1 MSNLLETVDLHKAF
15 RVGAETL
22 WVLKGVSIAVARGE
36 ILAVL
41 GASGA
46 GKSTLLHILGAL
58 DSPTKGEVLLEGKSI
73 STLSERKSARLRNE
87 TFGFVFQFYHLLPEL
102 TALEN
107 VMLPTMVSL
116 SSRQWR
122 RKKESFRERAA
133 DLLGKVG
140 LAARLVHRPSQL
152 SGGERQRV
160 AIARALVNSPDILLC
175 DEPTGNL
182 DSASGKGI
190 RELLWSLRSE
200 EGLTIVL
207 VTHDERLA
215 AEADRIELIA
225 DGSIVDGDVQRVA

>member
-73 STLSERKSARLRNE
+73 SALSERESARLRNE

-116 SSRQWR
+116 SVREWR
-122 RKKESFRERAA
+122 RKKESFRERTT

-140 LAARLVHRPSQL
+140 LADRLRHRPSQL

-190 RELLWSLRSE
+190 RELLWNLRTE

-215 AEADRIELIA
+215 AEADRIELIT
-225 DGSIVDGDVQRVA
+225 DGSITDGDVQRVA

>member
-22 WVLKGVSIAVARGE
+22 WVLKGVNIGVTRGE

-73 STLSERKSARLRNE
+73 SALSQGERARLRNE

-107 VMLPTMVSL
+107 VMLPSMVSL
-116 SSRQWR
+116 SSREWW
-122 RKKESFRERAA
+122 RKKGLFRERAA
-133 DLLGKVG
+133 ELLAKMG
-140 LAARLVHRPSQL
+140 LAGRLVHRPSQL

-190 RELLWSLRSE
+190 RELLWNLRVE
-200 EGLTIVL
+200 DGLTIVL
-207 VTHDERLA
+207 VTHDQRLA
-215 AEADRIELIA
+215 AQADRIERIV
-225 DGSIVDGDVQRVA
+225 DGSITDGDMQRTA